1 MSVLLRFLVYSRSA
15 VWLVVGLS
23 SFCCGFWFPSSCRG
37 SWLIFVLLWLLVHL
51 RSAVWLLVHR
61 RPAVWFLVCF
71 RLAVASGSHFA
82 AVVSGFRCVMAPGS
96 SSSLWLLVL
105 VQLRLLVHFCSA
117 VASGPCS
124 SCCGFWSIFVLLRGS
139 WFIFVLLWLLVSML
153 LRLLVSVLP
162 WLLGSLLLWLLVSH
176 RSAVW
181 LLVFFL
187 PCGFWFILVLLWLRF
202 CSIFVLL
209 RLPFSVLLRGF

>member
-1 MSVLLRFLVYSRSA
+1 VASGFPRLA
-15 VWLVVGLS
+15 VAPGL
-23 SFCCGFWFPSSCRG
+23 F
-37 SWLIFVLLWLLVHL
+37 FVLLWLLVHL
-51 RSAVWLLVHR
+51 RSVVWLLVHR
-61 RPAVWFLVCF
+61 RSAVWFLVCF
-71 RLAVASGSHFA
+71 RPAVASGPHSA
-82 AVVSGFRCVMAPGS
+82 AVVSGFRCVMAPGLS
-96 SSSLWLLVL
+96 SFWWLLVL
-105 VQLRLLVHFCSA
+105 VLLRLLVHVCSA
-117 VASGPCS
+117 VASDSCS
-124 SCCGFWSIFVLLRGS
+124 SCCGFWSIFVLLCGS

-162 WLLGSLLLWLLVSH
+162 WLLGSLLLWLLVFH